1 MIPDPNTPEGREE
14 IARRA
19 RKRLKETQDIK
30 DRAKKNP
37 DEEPSGKLTNPN
49 DIDRVKD
56 RRSEND

>member
-19 RKRLKETQDIK
+19 KKRLKEIRDIK
-30 DRAKKNP
+30 DRAKGNP

-56 RRSEND
+56 RRKGND

>member
-1 MIPDPNTPEGREE
+1 MIPDPNTPEGRYE

-19 RKRLKETQDIK
+19 KKRLKEIRDMQ
-30 DRAKKNP
+30 DRAKENP

-56 RRSEND
+56 RRKGND